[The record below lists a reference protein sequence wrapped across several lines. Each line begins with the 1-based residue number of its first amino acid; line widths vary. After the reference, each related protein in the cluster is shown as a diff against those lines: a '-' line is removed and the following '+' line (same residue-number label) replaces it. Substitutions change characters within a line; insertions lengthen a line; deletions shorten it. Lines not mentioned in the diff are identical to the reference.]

1 MVPSLL
7 AVSIDDAWQR
17 PAKGSHEVPS
27 VGQQLVQDQVLLV
40 C

>member
-1 MVPSLL
+1 MHGIV
-7 AVSIDDAWQR
+7 IDDAWQTL
-17 PAKGSHEVPS
+17 AKGSHEVSS